1 MKMMVKLAV
10 LFATLLLLTGV
21 AFAQPTMGDC
31 DCYEITAT
39 DVDNP
44 TNTHTETVNVCLDYE
59 VTNGRVCTPA
69 EPYDLQLSLFFE
81 ALGLK
86 VLAYNK
92 GCVGSFKFHGSDRN
106 VVTGIGYCNGNTRW
120 TIWGHKTDK
129 ACPACA
135 EE

>member
-10 LFATLLLLTGV
+10 LFASLLLLTGV
-21 AFAQPTMGDC
+21 SFAQDC
-31 DCYEITAT
+31 NCYEITAT

-44 TNTHTETVNVCLDYE
+44 TNTHTETVEVCLDY
-59 VTNGRVCTPA
+59 GDKKGYVCAPD
-69 EPYDLQLSLFFE
+69 PYGLDLSLFFD

-86 VLAYNK
+86 ILAYNE
-92 GCVGSFKFHGSDRN
+92 GCVGSFKVHGSNNN

-120 TIWGHKTDK
+120 MIWGHKTDK

-135 EE
+135 